1 MNYYSLFQNCNL
13 IPNESKHNKQS
24 SFTEDDD
31 PALNVKPMEP
41 LLRGYKRSIIV
52 PQHRTIPS
60 DLGTLL
66 KMIISKMNDIY
77 NKFIFP

>member
-1 MNYYSLFQNCNL
+1 MNE
-13 IPNESKHNKQS
+13 IRHDKQR
-24 SFTEDDD
+24 SFTEEDD

-60 DLGTLL
+60 DLGIVIAIDCLL
-66 KMIISKMNDIY
+66 TNF
-77 NKFIFP
+77 NKYG

>member
-1 MNYYSLFQNCNL
+1 LISFFQTSSLIL
-13 IPNESKHNKQS
+13 NEIRHEKQS
-24 SFTEDDD
+24 SFTEEED

-60 DLGTLL
+60 DLG
-66 KMIISKMNDIY
+66 IVIDINCIFHSI
-77 NKFIFP
+77 NKNRRLINV